1 MIFMNDDIG
10 DGIIDQAAEEV
21 EAADREI
28 LSYDDNDIDRIAGI
42 TDDNMAD
49 FYPEYEEDG
58 EEDPEYY
65 YYLRHAE
72 EGCCGGESDM
82 ADLEDDDEDE
92 EFEDDEEEDEDDD

>member
-21 EAADREI
+21 EAAEREI
-28 LSYDDNDIDRIAGI
+28 LSYDDSDIDRIAGI

-49 FYPEYEEDG
+49 FDPEYEEG

-65 YYLRHAE
+65 YYPKRE
-72 EGCCGGESDM
+72 ELGCCGGESDM
-82 ADLEDDDEDE
+82 ADLEDDDDEDE
-92 EFEDDEEEDEDDD
+92 EDDEEEDEDDD

>member
-21 EAADREI
+21 EAAEREI

-49 FYPEYEEDG
+49 FDPEYEEDG

-65 YYLRHAE
+65 YPRHAE

>member
-21 EAADREI
+21 EAAEREI
-28 LSYDDNDIDRIAGI
+28 LSYDDSDIDRIAGI

-49 FYPEYEEDG
+49 FDPEYEEDG

-65 YYLRHAE
+65 YYPRH
-72 EGCCGGESDM
+72 GGESDM
-82 ADLEDDDEDE
+82 ADLKDNDDDKEC
-92 EFEDDEEEDEDDD
+92 EDDEEEDEDDD